1 MSRAP
6 YVGLH
11 VSTGSRRATAADIV
25 ASVQRE
31 IASGALPAGSRLP
44 PVRALEKQLGL
55 SKNTAQA
62 AYDELVARGL
72 VEAREREGVF
82 VMAAT
87 KMHAAQVVIEAPRPV
102 LVDPVIG
109 RPDFTP
115 RGVTNLSTVF
125 IDPELLPTERLA
137 ECARSVLREKMPSQ
151 YDAQGYPPL
160 RQAIAKR
167 LVARGLDV
175 EADDIVITTGSQQSL
190 DIVARS
196 LATKRIAPESPVY
209 AYAKLLFES
218 LGHELIGLP
227 FDPFTGIDLDVWDR
241 ALAKKPALAYLIP
254 SFHNPTGYSYSSAE
268 LRGVL
273 ELCAK
278 HGVAI
283 LEDDWGSDMLSDGE
297 YRPML
302 RALGGKN
309 VLYVNTFTKKLLPSL
324 RIGFVAASR
333 ELVPSL
339 VAAKRLSVL
348 GNAWLTEAVVAE
360 FLDRGYYDTHL
371 QTLQKNRRAVRRLP
385 RRARR
390 ADARRRSLDD
400 AGRRPTLWLEI
411 PRAIDLAALEAHL
424 ASQRRDHE
432 QERRVR
438 RQPAAAPTWLPDRL
452 CVARRAR
459 DARATLTILADAPYA
474 RLISATCSGATSVS
488 TRVCRA
494 GTRCNSRFQRPS
506 FAARYRH

>member
-1 MSRAP
+1 MTRAP

-11 VSTGSRRATAADIV
+11 VATPVGARRATAADIV

-72 VEAREREGVF
+72 VESRIREGVF
-82 VMAAT
+82 VMAARAV
-87 KMHAAQVVIEAPRPV
+87 KAIEPIAAPPMPELAPPA
-102 LVDPVIG
+102 LS

-137 ECARSVLREKMPSQ
+137 DCARSVLREKMPAQ
-151 YDAQGYPPL
+151 YDAQGYLPL
-160 RQAIAKR
+160 REAIAKR

-175 EADDIVITTGSQQSL
+175 EADHVVITTGSQQSL

-196 LATKRIAPESPVY
+196 LARKRIALESPVY

-218 LGHELIGLP
+218 LGHACVGLHL
-227 FDPFTGIDLDVWDR
+227 DPFNGLDLEAWDR
-241 ALAKKPALAYLIP
+241 VLATKPALAYLIS

-278 HGVAI
+278 HQVAI
-283 LEDDWGSDMLSDGE
+283 LEDDWGSDMMSDGE

-302 RALGGKN
+302 RMLGGRN
-309 VLYVNTFTKKLLPSL
+309 VLYVNSFTKKLLPSL
-324 RIGFVAASR
+324 RIGFVAAPP

-339 VAAKRLSVL
+339 VSAKRLSTL

-371 QTLQKNRRAVRRLP
+371 QALQRA
-385 RRARR
+385 
-390 ADARRRSLDD
+390 LDQRYTACLAALD
-400 AGRRPTLWLEI
+400 ELMPDGVKWTTPGGGPTLWLEI
-411 PRAIDLAALEAHL
+411 PASIDLAALEAHL
-424 ASQRRDHE
+424 ARRNVVISNKSAAFLGDPHLHGFRIAYAWLAEHE
-432 QERRVR
+432 MRS
-438 RQPAAAPTWLPDRL
+438 A
-452 CVARRAR
+452 
-459 DARATLTILADAPYA
+459 LTILADAL
-474 RLISATCSGATSVS
+474 RQLG
-488 TRVCRA
+488 
-494 GTRCNSRFQRPS
+494 
-506 FAARYRH
+506 